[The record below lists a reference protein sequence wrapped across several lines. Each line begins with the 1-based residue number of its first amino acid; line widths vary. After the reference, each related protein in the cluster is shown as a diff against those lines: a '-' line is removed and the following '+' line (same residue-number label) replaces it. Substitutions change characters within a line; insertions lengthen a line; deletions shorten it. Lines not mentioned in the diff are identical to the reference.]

1 MTEQQLT
8 KEEIVQEL
16 QRRHSIKY
24 LVYLAL
30 QEIMLDYYSDTT
42 FLKNYD
48 NDLKTKF
55 RNMVSSLQRNS
66 SQAYR
71 FMQSHKDGEV
81 TIRQFHDLTRLFEGL
96 HQAID
101 NGGSTFFDCLNAVD
115 RILIRDGLKENYKHE
130 SK

>member
-1 MTEQQLT
+1 MNNNTTLT

-24 LVYLAL
+24 LCYLAL

-42 FLKNYD
+42 FLKNY
-48 NDLKTKF
+48 NHDLTVKF
-55 RNMVSSLQRNS
+55 KNMVASLKQNS

-81 TIRQFHDLTRLFEGL
+81 TIRQFHELTRLFEAL
-96 HQAID
+96 HKAID
-101 NGGSTFFDCLNAVD
+101 NGGSTFFDCIDAVD
-115 RILIRDGLKENYKHE
+115 AVLIRDGLKENLK
-130 SK
+130 

>member
-1 MTEQQLT
+1 MSEQIKMT

-30 QEIMLDYYSDTT
+30 QEIMLDYYQDTT

-48 NDLKTKF
+48 HDLTVKF
-55 RNMVSSLQRNS
+55 KNMVSSLQRNS
-66 SQAYR
+66 SRAYS

-81 TIRQFHDLTRLFEGL
+81 TIRQFHELTRLFEAL
-96 HQAID
+96 HKAID
-101 NGGSTFFDCLNAVD
+101 NGGSTFFDCLDAMDAV
-115 RILIRDGLKENYKHE
+115 LIRDGLKENLK
-130 SK
+130 

>member
-1 MTEQQLT
+1 MEMT
-8 KEEIVQEL
+8 KEEIIQEL

-42 FLKNYD
+42 FLKNY
-48 NDLKTKF
+48 NHDLTVKF
-55 RNMVSSLQRNS
+55 KNMVSSLKMNS

-81 TIRQFHDLTRLFEGL
+81 TIRQFHELTRLFEAL
-96 HQAID
+96 NKAID
-101 NGGSTFFDCLNAVD
+101 NGGSTFFDCLDAMDAV
-115 RILIRDGLKENYKHE
+115 LIRDGLKENLK
-130 SK
+130 

>member
-1 MTEQQLT
+1 MRQQKHNLT
-8 KEEIVQEL
+8 PSEVVQEL

-42 FLKNYD
+42 FLKNY
-48 NDLKTKF
+48 NHDLTVKF
-55 RNMVSSLQRNS
+55 KNMVSSLKMNS

-81 TIRQFHDLTRLFEGL
+81 TIRQFHELTRLFEAL
-96 HQAID
+96 HKAID
-101 NGGSTFFDCLNAVD
+101 NGGSTFFDCLDAMDAV
-115 RILIRDGLKENYKHE
+115 LIRDGLKENLK
-130 SK
+130 

>member
-1 MTEQQLT
+1 MKTHTYTPQEAV
-8 KEEIVQEL
+8 EEL
-16 QRRHSIKY
+16 QRRHSMKY
-24 LVYLAL
+24 LCYLAL

-71 FMQSHKDGEV
+71 FMQGHKDGEV
-81 TIRQFHDLTRLFEGL
+81 TIQQFHDLTRIFEGI
-96 HQAID
+96 HKAID
-101 NGGSTFFDCLNAVD
+101 AGGDNVRRLSGC
-115 RILIRDGLKENYKHE
+115 H
-130 SK
+130 

>member
-1 MTEQQLT
+1 MNEQEMT

-30 QEIMLDYYSDTT
+30 QEIMLDYYQDTT

-48 NDLKTKF
+48 HDLTVKF
-55 RNMVSSLQRNS
+55 KNMVSSLQRNS
-66 SQAYR
+66 SSAYR

-81 TIRQFHDLTRLFEGL
+81 TIRQFHELTRLFEAL
-96 HQAID
+96 HKTID
-101 NGGSTFFDCLNAVD
+101 NGGSTFFDCLDAMDQV
-115 RILIRDGLKENYKHE
+115 LIRDGLKENLK
-130 SK
+130 